1 MPEAMPSDV
10 SSGIILHNEELMPEL
25 PKLDILTNWI
35 HCILRQES
43 RKLRG
48 VYYVFLDDAS
58 LLKINREHLQHD
70 TYTDIITFPFHDDPV
85 EAEIYISADRI
96 RANAKE
102 YHVSV
107 YEELLRVMAHGILH
121 LCGWR
126 DKTESEIL
134 LMRKRENACL
144 TLMGISYPAISS
156 SPS

>member
-1 MPEAMPSDV
+1 MPQAPTPDV
-10 SSGIILHNEELMPEL
+10 SAGIILHNEELMPEL
-25 PKLDILTNWI
+25 PGLDILTNWI

-48 VYYVFLDDAS
+48 VYYVFLDDES

-70 TYTDIITFPFHDDPV
+70 TYTDILTFPYHEDPV

-102 YHVSV
+102 YRVTV

-126 DKTESEIL
+126 DKTESQAL

-144 TLMGISYPAISS
+144 TLMGISYSVTS
-156 SPS
+156 LSPS